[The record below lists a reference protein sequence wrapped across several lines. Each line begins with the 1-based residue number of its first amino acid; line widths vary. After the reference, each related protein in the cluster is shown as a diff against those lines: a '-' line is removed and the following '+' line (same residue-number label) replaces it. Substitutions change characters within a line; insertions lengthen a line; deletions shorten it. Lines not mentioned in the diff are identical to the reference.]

1 MKYTNELK
9 KLGFNMT
16 DKNFGTIKPEFY
28 DVGKNHFKPTFRSVY
43 VAICDWQGGFVY
55 ITSGIVG
62 TYRGYRCRNSYE
74 TELGNIF
81 ASGKTLTEAVK
92 KFKYNFINKIYNTC
106 V

>member
-43 VAICDWQGGFVY
+43 EL
-55 ITSGIVG
+55 IVVIGVVIVMKLNLG
-62 TYRGYRCRNSYE
+62 TF
-74 TELGNIF
+74 L
-81 ASGKTLTEAVK
+81 LVVK
-92 KFKYNFINKIYNTC
+92 HLQKQ
-106 V
+106 